1 MAEEFVGR
9 TLSFSPTNATAQGYH
24 SHLGKNLDAELDD
37 VSAQAIGE
45 QRNFYAEFHRRL
57 EEIDQKALSA
67 EDQADYEM
75 IGDQIALTLQDLDI
89 IQTWRHNPTY
99 YVELIGNSLFAPFV
113 LEYAPKDKR
122 AGHIIARVQKIP
134 EFLDRAKRNLF
145 DAPPVWI
152 SVAKEENQGNL
163 TLIDTTIRAWI
174 PDSQKEAYSAVA
186 EKAILELKEFD
197 RFLTDTLPNRKRGR
211 TTEPDWR
218 LGKDVYNLKFRF
230 ALGTD
235 LTPDQVLAS
244 AESDVTRVHGE
255 MYEIAKQ
262 LGGKGDRN
270 HAIQEVLNQIA
281 EKHSTPDSYFDDA
294 KSDLVEARAFVQ
306 QKNILALPAG
316 SNLQVIETPEFM
328 RGIYAVGG
336 FNPAPALEPALGAF
350 YWITPIP
357 KTWEPSRV
365 DSKLREYNLLNLKL
379 LTIHEAMPG
388 HYVQGEFAN
397 QLRPKAR
404 RILRSIFGNTAT
416 IEGWAQYAT
425 QVMIEEGYLDGS
437 PELKLTFLKQELR
450 VLANAIIDIKLQ
462 TNRMND
468 KQALEFMEKDTFQ
481 EHEEATAKIQRAHL
495 SSAQLPAY
503 LVGWREWNRLRE
515 QVRKE
520 KGSAYSAHDFHDAAL
535 KEGAAPVRILAKLL
549 TGKVLAQ

>member
-1 MAEEFVGR
+1 MAEEFVGK

-24 SHLGKNLDAELDD
+24 SHLGRSLDTEIED
-37 VSAQAIGE
+37 VSARAIGE
-45 QRNFYAEFHRRL
+45 QRNYYAEFHQRMG
-57 EEIDQKALSA
+57 EIDRGALSA

-99 YVELIGNSLFAPFV
+99 YVELIGNSLFTPFV

-145 DAPPVWI
+145 DAPPAWI

-163 TLIDTTIRAWI
+163 KLIDTTIRAWI
-174 PDSQKEAYSAVA
+174 PDSQKEAYSTVA

-197 RFLTDTLPNRKRGR
+197 RFLTETLPTRKRGK
-211 TTEPDWR
+211 TEPDWR
-218 LGKDVYNLKFRF
+218 LGSDVYNLKFRF

-244 AESDVTRVHGE
+244 AESDVKRVRGE

-262 LGGKGDRN
+262 LGGKGDQN
-270 HAIQEVLNQIA
+270 HAIREVLNQIA
-281 EKHSTPDSYFDDA
+281 EKHSTVDSYFDDA
-294 KSDLVEARAFVQ
+294 KNALTETRAFVR
-306 QKNILALPAG
+306 QKNILTLPAG

-336 FNPAPALEPALGAF
+336 FNPAPALEPELGAF

-357 KTWEPSRV
+357 KTWEASRI
-365 DSKLREYNLLNLKL
+365 DSKLREYNSLNLKL

-388 HYVQGEFAN
+388 HYVQCEVAN
-397 QLRPKAR
+397 QLKPKAR
-404 RILRSIFGNTAT
+404 RILRSVFGNGAT
-416 IEGWAQYAT
+416 VEGWAQYAT
-425 QVMIEEGYLDGS
+425 QVMLEEGFLDGS

-450 VLANAIIDIKLQ
+450 VIANAIIDIKLQ
-462 TNRMND
+462 TNRMSE
-468 KQALEFMEKDTFQ
+468 KQALELMERETFQ
-481 EHEEATAKIQRAHL
+481 EHEEATAKIQRAQL
-495 SSAQLPAY
+495 SSAQLPTY

-535 KEGAAPVRILAKLL
+535 KEGAVPVRILAKLL
-549 TGKVLAQ
+549 TGKALAQ